1 MLFTKCEIKIL
12 PLVAEKG
19 SEREQLFDG
28 EATNG
33 KPRLR
38 TREEILATYR
48 KVCKFIT
55 SVLPYGPF
63 IPSGE
68 SCQTLSTFM
77 NDSTILPDFR
87 MPLQLLDKQE
97 TSF

>member
-1 MLFTKCEIKIL
+1 MLFTKCKIKIL
-12 PLVAEKG
+12 PHAAEKG

-48 KVCKFIT
+48 KVCKFVA
-55 SVLPYGPF
+55 SVLPCNPF
-63 IPSGE
+63 IPPGNT
-68 SCQTLSTFM
+68 CQYLSIFM

>member
-1 MLFTKCEIKIL
+1 MLFAKCKITIL
-12 PLVAEKG
+12 PPASEKG

-48 KVCKFIT
+48 KVSKFVT
-55 SVLPYGPF
+55 SRLPYDP
-63 IPSGE
+63 
-68 SCQTLSTFM
+68 
-77 NDSTILPDFR
+77 LPPPGTH
-87 MPLQLLDKQE
+87 MPVVIHFHKIEVFLRK
-97 TSF
+97 S